1 MVVGKTV
8 KTKLNMKNKKPAIR
22 FKGFSEE
29 WEEHKL
35 GSLAKLGSSKR
46 VHREDYAETGIP
58 FFRGSE
64 ISKLGNSSKLEDVL
78 YISNEYYIELKEKY
92 GVPQIGDIL
101 LTAVGTL
108 GNSFLVHDGTP
119 FYFKDGNLI
128 WINDIQIN
136 SDYLNIYIG
145 DGIGKKRVLDSA
157 AGSNQKALT
166 MVNLQNVAISV
177 PKPEEQTQIGNFFK
191 NLDNLILLHQ
201 RKYEKLG
208 ILKKAMLEKMFP
220 KNGAD
225 VPEIRFKGFE
235 GAWEERKLGEIV
247 QIKDSARV
255 PKELWVESG
264 IRYLR
269 SSDLENNG
277 QGGELFI
284 SIEAYENYKSKTGV
298 PERGDVLFNSGG
310 DIGFSILKTDDSPVY
325 VQGGAILYARTS
337 QSKDIDGGY
346 LNVYFSTP
354 QMKKYIDIA
363 SAGGTIKHFTLKPA
377 NAAPIIFPN
386 KEEQAKIGNYFK
398 NLDNLLKLHEG
409 EIEKL
414 KNLKKA
420 MLEKMFV

>member
-1 MVVGKTV
+1 
-8 KTKLNMKNKKPAIR
+8 MKNKKPDIR

-29 WEEHKL
+29 WEEKKL
-35 GSLAKLGSSKR
+35 GEVAEIIGGGTPSTSIPEYWGGEIDWYSPTEIGLN
-46 VHREDYAETGIP
+46 VYAEGSVKKITEMGLQKSSAKILPPNKTILFTSRAGIGDMAILKYSGATNQG
-58 FFRGSE
+58 FQSFVINDNTDVYFVYSIGHLIKKFALTNASGSTFLE
-64 ISKLGNSSKLEDVL
+64 ISGKVLGKMEFH
-78 YISNEYYIELKEKY
+78 
-92 GVPQIGDIL
+92 VPNKI
-101 LTAVGTL
+101 
-108 GNSFLVHDGTP
+108 
-119 FYFKDGNLI
+119 
-128 WINDIQIN
+128 
-136 SDYLNIYIG
+136 
-145 DGIGKKRVLDSA
+145 
-157 AGSNQKALT
+157 
-166 MVNLQNVAISV
+166 
-177 PKPEEQTQIGNFFK
+177 EQTQIGNFFK
-191 NLDNLILLHQ
+191 NLDNLINLHQ

-225 VPEIRFKGFE
+225 VPEIRFKGFSE
-235 GAWEERKLGEIV
+235 AWEERKLGEIV

-377 NAAPIIFPN
+377 NAAPIIFPK
-386 KEEQAKIGNYFK
+386 KEEQEKIGNYFK
-398 NLDNLLKLHEG
+398 NLDNLLTLHQREL
-409 EIEKL
+409 EKL
-414 KNLKKA
+414 QHLKKA
-420 MLEKMFV
+420 LLEKMFV